1 MTEWAD
7 QRAETGFDT
16 DAVHAGEHVDP
27 TTGSVDVPIYQTSTF
42 APGSSHETARVTEGI
57 QSGERGA
64 YLYSRW
70 GNPTVEALE
79 DKLAALEDAEAAIAT
94 SSGMAAITTSLM
106 TVLSQGDHIVAGH
119 QLYSGTM
126 HFLNGKMPELG
137 IETTFVDPT
146 DIGNVAEAIRSETK
160 LVYIETPSNPT
171 LEITD
176 IAAVADLAQSHDL
189 WTMIDNTFATPYNQ
203 RPLSLGIDLA
213 LHATTKYL
221 SGHGDTLGGAI
232 MGRRDL
238 VDNIRSLHRDLGG
251 VMSPMTAWLTLR
263 GIRTLGLRLARHNE
277 GAQQIA
283 FHLDNHPK
291 VARVFHPALT
301 DHPGHQIARRQM
313 KGGYGGMVSFEL
325 KGGYQAGVDLID
337 NVEICTQAV
346 SLGDVK
352 TLITHP
358 ASTTNYITPK
368 AEREAKGINDGLIRL
383 SVGIEDPEDLMAD
396 LDGALERGSS
406 L

>member
-1 MTEWAD
+1 MNDDWVEK
-7 QRAETGFDT
+7 RPRRGFDT
-16 DAVHAGEHVDP
+16 DAVHAGERVDP
-27 TTGSVDVPIYQTSTF
+27 STGSVDVPIYQTSTY
-42 APGSSHETARVTEGI
+42 APGTAEETARVTEGI
-57 QSGERGA
+57 QSGERGV

-79 DKLAALEDAEAAIAT
+79 DKLAALEGAEAAIAT
-94 SSGMAAITTSLM
+94 SSGMAAITTSLL
-106 TVLSQGDHIVAGH
+106 TVLSQGDHVVAGH

-137 IETTFVDPT
+137 IEMTFVYPSDV
-146 DIGNVAEAIRSETK
+146 DNVAEAIRPETK
-160 LVYIETPSNPT
+160 LLYIETPSNPT

-203 RPLSLGIDLA
+203 KPLQLGIDLA

-232 MGRRDL
+232 VGRRDL
-238 VDNIRSLHRDLGG
+238 VEKIQSLHRDLGG

-263 GIRTLGLRLARHNE
+263 GIRTLGLRMARHNDS
-277 GAQQIA
+277 AQQIA
-283 FHLDNHPK
+283 FYLADHPK
-291 VARVFHPALT
+291 VARVFYPGLT
-301 DHPGHQIARRQM
+301 DHSGHQIARRQM
-313 KGGYGGMVSFEL
+313 EVGYGGMVSFEL
-325 KGGYQAGVDLID
+325 KGGYQAGVNLID
-337 NVEICTQAV
+337 KVELCTQAV

-368 AEREAKGINDGLIRL
+368 AEREAKGITDGLIRL

-396 LDGALERGSS
+396 LDQALEA
-406 L
+406 